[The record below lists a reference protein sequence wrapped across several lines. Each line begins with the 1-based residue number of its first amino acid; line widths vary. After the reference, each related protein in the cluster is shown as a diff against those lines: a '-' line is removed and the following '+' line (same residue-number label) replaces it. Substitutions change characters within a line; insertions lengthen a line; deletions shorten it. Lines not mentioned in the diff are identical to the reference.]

1 MLDILMIKKLSKPVF
16 AIFLMTPTV
25 RICNAFKAC
34 ALCPYAHP
42 TKSEAFSLLRN
53 PLILVQ
59 HQLQLLDVAC
69 VS

>member
-34 ALCPYAHP
+34 ALSVPMRIPQYPKLFLSC
-42 TKSEAFSLLRN
+42 E
-53 PLILVQ
+53 IL
-59 HQLQLLDVAC
+59 
-69 VS
+69 